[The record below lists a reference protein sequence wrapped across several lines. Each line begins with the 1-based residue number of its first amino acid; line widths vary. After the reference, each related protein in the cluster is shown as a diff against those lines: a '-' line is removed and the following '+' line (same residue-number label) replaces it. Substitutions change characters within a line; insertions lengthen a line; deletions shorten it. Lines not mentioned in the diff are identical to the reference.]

1 MSKKN
6 KQLKTKDEISDADLL
21 SLARTL
27 LPSLREYLSSE
38 EGQKDYAEWKKQKL
52 NNSIWNKIPLHS

>member
-38 EGQKDYAEWKKQKL
+38 EGQKDYAKWKKQKL
-52 NNSIWNKIPLHS
+52 NNSI

>member
-1 MSKKN
+1 MSEKN

-27 LPSLREYLSSE
+27 LPSLPSLREYLSSE

-52 NNSIWNKIPLHS
+52 NNSI

>member
-1 MSKKN
+1 MSEKN

-27 LPSLREYLSSE
+27 LPSLRKYLSSE

-52 NNSIWNKIPLHS
+52 NNSI